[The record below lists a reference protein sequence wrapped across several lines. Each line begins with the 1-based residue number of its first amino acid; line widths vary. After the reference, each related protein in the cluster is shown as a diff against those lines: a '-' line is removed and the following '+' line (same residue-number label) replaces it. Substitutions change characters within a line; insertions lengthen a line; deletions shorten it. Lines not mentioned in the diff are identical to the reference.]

1 MKSDLF
7 AKTWIA
13 VRIASLS
20 LAFAIFS
27 VSSETVGQTQ
37 LELPNVIIMMADDMG
52 LGDTSVYQDWTGNP
66 DPAQV
71 KTPSMVQLAK
81 RGIRFTD
88 AHSPSSRCTATRQ
101 ALLTGRYTWRTRLK
115 FSVLWGPQG
124 DPLIEP
130 GRTTLASMLQ
140 KNGYQTGMS
149 GKWHCGLTYRNADGA
164 PESNYQNVD
173 LSQGIADGPLNHGF
187 DFFHGTSRSH
197 PTSKDQGWLAGSQIP
212 AAKGGLQV
220 DQTQYILNQTGPTNF
235 KMARKFLNDHLSN
248 RETSKKPFFLYYAC
262 HSNHTSHDPCKQIDG
277 RQVKGKSY
285 PGGKRSDFIYENDV
299 VLGLLIEYLQQHD
312 DPRRSGHELIDNTLL
327 IFTSD
332 NGAESRKKTA
342 TGPVRSNKGSIY
354 EGGHRVPFIA
364 SWPLGG
370 IGNGDPNN
378 AGQTSSFPICHVDLL
393 ATLAE
398 IAGTSITANNGED
411 SFSILSALKG
421 NPPSIRTAIIH
432 NDHNEGARLAGK
444 KPKDP
449 EAAWIAI
456 RIDNP
461 VVKGKRFPGQW
472 KLLADHQLLIN
483 GKMNPRELYE
493 LSTDLK
499 EQTNRLN
506 EPALKP
512 LVNELAK
519 RLQTIHDSGRIQ

>member
-1 MKSDLF
+1 MNTHLF
-7 AKTWIA
+7 AKANITSRL
-13 VRIASLS
+13 VGLLFSLGSFSIS
-20 LAFAIFS
+20 LNAN
-27 VSSETVGQTQ
+27 GQTPI
-37 LELPNVIIMMADDMG
+37 ELPNVIIMMADDMG
-52 LGDTSVYQDWTGNP
+52 VGDTSAYQDWTGNS
-66 DPAQV
+66 DPFQV

-130 GRTTLASMLQ
+130 SRVTLGTMLQ
-140 KNGYQTGMS
+140 EKGYRTGMS
-149 GKWHCGLTYRNADGA
+149 GKWHCGLTYRNANGK
-164 PESNYQNVD
+164 PESNYENVD
-173 LSQGIADGPLNHGF
+173 LTQGIADGPLDHGF

-197 PTSKDQGWLAGSQIP
+197 PTSKDQGWLNGNRIP
-212 AAKGGLQV
+212 AAQGGIQV
-220 DQTQYILNQTGPTNF
+220 DRTKYILNETGPTNY
-235 KMARKFLNDHLSN
+235 KMAKKFLDGHLSN
-248 RETSKKPFFLYYAC
+248 PGTQKKPFFLYYAC
-262 HSNHTSHDPCKQIDG
+262 HSNHTSHDPCQEIEG
-277 RQVKGKSY
+277 RQVKGKSH

-299 VLGLLIEYLQQHD
+299 VLGLLIDYLKKHD
-312 DPRRSGHELIDNTLL
+312 DPRRQGHELIDNTLL

-332 NGAESRKKTA
+332 NGSESKKKTA
-342 TGPVRSNKGSIY
+342 TGPLRSNKGSIY

-370 IGNGDPNN
+370 IGNGDPRND
-378 AGQTSSFPICHVDLL
+378 GQTSSFPICHVDLL

-398 IAGTSITANNGED
+398 IIGTPLPANNGED
-411 SFSILSALKG
+411 SFSILSALK
-421 NPPSIRTAIIH
+421 NKPPANRTAIIH

-444 KPKDP
+444 KAKDP

-461 VVKGKRFPGQW
+461 VVKGKQIAGQW
-472 KLLADHQLLIN
+472 KMLVDHHLLIH
-483 GKMNPRELYE
+483 GKLNPRELYE
-493 LSTDLK
+493 LTTDLK
-499 EQTNRLN
+499 EQTNRIN
-506 EPALKP
+506 ESALQP

>member
-1 MKSDLF
+1 MKPHLF
-7 AKTWIA
+7 PKTKTAARVASLVFSLA
-13 VRIASLS
+13 VFSIGLIAS
-20 LAFAIFS
+20 
-27 VSSETVGQTQ
+27 GQTTA
-37 LELPNVIIMMADDMG
+37 ELPNVIIMMADDMG
-52 LGDTSVYQDWTGNP
+52 VGDTSAYQDWTGNL
-66 DPAQV
+66 DPNQV

-130 GRTTLASMLQ
+130 DRVTLGTMLQ
-140 KNGYQTGMS
+140 NNGYRTGMS
-149 GKWHCGLTYRNADGA
+149 GKWHCGLTYRNAEGA

-173 LSQGIADGPLNHGF
+173 LTQGIADGPLDHGF

-197 PTSKDQGWLAGSQIP
+197 PTSKDQGWLAGSRVP
-212 AAKGGLQV
+212 AAQGGIQV
-220 DQTQYILNQTGPTNF
+220 DRAKYILNETGPTNF
-235 KMARKFLNDHLSN
+235 TMAKKFLDNHLSQQD
-248 RETSKKPFFLYYAC
+248 TSKKPFFLYYAC
-262 HSNHTSHDPCKQIDG
+262 HSNHTSHDPCKEIEG
-277 RQVKGKSY
+277 RQVKGKSH

-299 VLGLLIEYLQQHD
+299 VLGLLIDYLQQHD
-312 DPRRSGHELIDNTLL
+312 DPRRQGHDLIDNTLL

-332 NGAESRKKTA
+332 NGAESRAKMA
-342 TGPVRSNKGSIY
+342 TGPLRSNKGSIY

-370 IGNGDPNN
+370 VGNGDPNN
-378 AGQTSSFPICHVDLL
+378 DGKTSSFPICHVDVL

-398 IAGTSITANNGED
+398 IVGTSISANNGED
-411 SFSILSALKG
+411 SFSILSALKD
-421 NPPSIRTAIIH
+421 NPPSKRTAIIH
-432 NDHNEGARLAGK
+432 NDHNEGARQAGK
-444 KPKDP
+444 KAKDP

-461 VVKGKRFPGQW
+461 VVNGKRFPGQW
-472 KLLADHQLLIN
+472 KMLADHQLLID
-483 GKMNPRELYE
+483 GKLNPRELYE

-499 EQTNRLN
+499 EQTNRIN
-506 EPALKP
+506 DPMLKP
-512 LVNELAK
+512 LVNELSK
-519 RLQTIHDSGRIQ
+519 QLQTIHDSGRIQ